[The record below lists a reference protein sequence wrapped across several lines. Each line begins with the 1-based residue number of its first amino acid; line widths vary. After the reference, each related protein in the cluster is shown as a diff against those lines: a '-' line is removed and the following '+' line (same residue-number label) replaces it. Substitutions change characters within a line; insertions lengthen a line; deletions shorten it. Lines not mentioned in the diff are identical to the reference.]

1 MRGFLVKSAD
11 WRTDGLGIYKGLTN
25 EFGLEL
31 MVGIYDGWIDELW
44 LMDLV
49 VSKTYRLSD
58 LGKPCENARWF
69 SRVWNPRGQL
79 LATLV

>member
-1 MRGFLVKSAD
+1 MQGFLVKSAD

-44 LMDLV
+44 WIDGFG
-49 VSKTYRLSD
+49 SK
-58 LGKPCENARWF
+58 
-69 SRVWNPRGQL
+69 
-79 LATLV
+79 